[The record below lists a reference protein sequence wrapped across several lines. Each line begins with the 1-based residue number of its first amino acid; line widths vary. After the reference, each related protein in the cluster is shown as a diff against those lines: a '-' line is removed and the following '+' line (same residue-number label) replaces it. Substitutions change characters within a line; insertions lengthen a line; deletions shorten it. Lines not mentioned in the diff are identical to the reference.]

1 MGVIANGARVPLPSS
16 CWLHAGA
23 FSNVAVTGGVIAVLA
38 LAVSPSRWH

>member
-1 MGVIANGARVPLPSS
+1 MGVIANGARAPSPSS

-38 LAVSPSRWH
+38 LALSPSRWH